1 MASRD
6 SNELPEVFQLILLR
20 DECRRFITEN
30 KITRLGDIWD
40 AYADRY
46 EVMGFIESVC
56 DIIGYYGQER

>member
-1 MASRD
+1 MAYRQSD
-6 SNELPEVFQLILLR
+6 DLPEVFRLILLR
-20 DECRRFITEN
+20 DECRRFVTDN

-40 AYADRY
+40 AYCDRD